1 MFKRS
6 IILLTM
12 TAVAALGLYAQAD
25 GLERKIV
32 GTWVDQEGSVWRFT
46 ASGYVTIQD
55 EDGDETERERYGV
68 AGSRMFF
75 AGRVWEAAISADGKT
90 VIINEVGDS
99 DGFWLT
105 KK

>member
-1 MFKRS
+1 MFKKS
-6 IILLTM
+6 IIMLIM
-12 TAVAALGLYAQAD
+12 AAIAALGVYAQAD

-46 ASGYVTIQD
+46 ANGYVTIKD
-55 EDGDETERERYGV
+55 EDGEETERERYGV

-75 AGRVWEAAISADGKT
+75 ADRVWEAAISADGKT
-90 VIINEVGDS
+90 VIITEVGDS
-99 DGFWLT
+99 GGFWLT